1 MHVTFSRN
9 MNEYYFK
16 QAGNGITGY
25 SGLRYQRGNG
35 FFGRFISGGV
45 LPFLKS
51 VLPYIGKNVFATGA
65 NIAEDMINGE
75 NFKSSA
81 KKQLKSTARGMAK
94 DAISKVKSELSQA
107 GRGIKRK
114 R

>member
-1 MHVTFSRN
+1 
-9 MNEYYFK
+9 MNDYYCK

-51 VLPYIGKNVFATGA
+51 VLPYIGKNVVATGA
-65 NIAEDMINGE
+65 NIAEDMLTGE
-75 NFKSSA
+75 SFKTSA
-81 KKQLKSTARGMAK
+81 KKQVATTARGMAK
-94 DAISKVKSELSQA
+94 DAIVKIKAKVNQS

-114 R
+114 RKKA